1 MRYYELAVF
10 GFYLQ
15 NLTFHS
21 KEEIPALREVI
32 IDLKNK
38 KNLRALVLKECQKPE
53 FQTKEIKEI
62 TSFS

>member
-38 KNLRALVLKECQKPE
+38 KK
-53 FQTKEIKEI
+53 
-62 TSFS
+62 S

>member
-38 KNLRALVLKECQKPE
+38 KNCDGCICHRHRHAKNVKMEG
-53 FQTKEIKEI
+53 
-62 TSFS
+62 

>member
-53 FQTKEIKEI
+53 FQTK
-62 TSFS
+62 